1 MATTTENLWP
11 TEVEGHL
18 AEGMRGMSLG
28 WLRIR
33 IQIRIWVG
41 FWLGAVRG
49 VQVAPRGCTHSVG
62 GLLCLYGKL
71 GLHKKKPKGFS
82 S

>member
-1 MATTTENLWP
+1 M
-11 TEVEGHL
+11 
-18 AEGMRGMSLG
+18 
-28 WLRIR
+28 
-33 IQIRIWVG
+33 RIWVE
-41 FWLGAVRG
+41 FWLDAVRG

-82 S
+82 KLDGAMLRLTYL